1 MPDTALTAAER
12 FFFGMMLYSFLGWVY
27 ESILESFRQKK
38 PINRGFLNGPY
49 LPIYGLGSMM
59 DVTLLGGIEN
69 PVLLFTTSSILTC
82 TLEFMASV
90 IMEKIFNLKWWD
102 YTDFKFNIAGK
113 SINVG
118 KFNIQGRVCLAGA
131 VAFGTLS
138 ILLVYFIHPLTVRLE
153 DAIPPMYF
161 HIACIVMLIVVIL
174 DLTITLC
181 GFIGF
186 NDKLGQLS
194 NALEKARSNMA
205 GIKDNIDSR
214 VAGSAAYEKITGSAA
229 YEKITGIY
237 AHFAE
242 NLSSQQV
249 RLINSFPQL
258 RSIKYAKLTDE
269 LRNALKIRKRNKRKE
284 KK

>member
-102 YTDFKFNIAGK
+102 YTDFKFNISGN

-118 KFNIQGRVCLAGA
+118 
-131 VAFGTLS
+131 
-138 ILLVYFIHPLTVRLE
+138 
-153 DAIPPMYF
+153 
-161 HIACIVMLIVVIL
+161 
-174 DLTITLC
+174 
-181 GFIGF
+181 
-186 NDKLGQLS
+186 
-194 NALEKARSNMA
+194 
-205 GIKDNIDSR
+205 
-214 VAGSAAYEKITGSAA
+214 
-229 YEKITGIY
+229 
-237 AHFAE
+237 
-242 NLSSQQV
+242 
-249 RLINSFPQL
+249 
-258 RSIKYAKLTDE
+258 
-269 LRNALKIRKRNKRKE
+269 
-284 KK
+284 